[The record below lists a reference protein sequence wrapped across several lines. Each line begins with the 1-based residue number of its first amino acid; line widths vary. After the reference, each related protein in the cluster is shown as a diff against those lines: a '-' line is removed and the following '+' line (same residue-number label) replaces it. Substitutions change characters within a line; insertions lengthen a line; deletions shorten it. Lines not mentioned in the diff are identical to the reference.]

1 MNKTMIWTGVV
12 ICGAGVLMYI
22 FIQLSSPALWLVL
35 AAIGL
40 LMAVFGAYFKPNSKN
55 TKVKK

>member
-1 MNKTMIWTGVV
+1 MIWTGVV

-40 LMAVFGAYFKPNSKN
+40 LMAVFGTYFKPNSKN